1 MPGAPAE
8 LLRRPDNR
16 ACADCGRDVAWAS
29 VNLGVFVC
37 STCASVHRT
46 LGAQL
51 SKIKSVKLDEWRPE
65 WVRVCSAIGNAN
77 AQAYYEHNVPPG
89 VKYKVIDDPAETE
102 KLEAWINMK
111 YVERRFAPGSVEPWQ
126 ALKRNMA
133 EQAQAAGS
141 LASQSPHLEGRS
153 RRKPDAGTSPPS
165 LSRASLPAEPSFPPM
180 RDSGD
185 LMQWASDVSPGLSNA
200 SPQAQ
205 SSSPQASSTPA
216 PPASGAVEP
225 ASSPWVVKRSEC
237 DQYRAIF
244 QQVTSNEFVE
254 PTVVRAVLMPSG
266 LPVEELSLVWR
277 MSDMDADGKLSL
289 AEFLCAM
296 TLVARRRQGIALP
309 TSPPKELLTS
319 LLVETGTRADTQF
332 RTTSSSTVPTPAFT
346 PRESLPVSTAAVS
359 TVAPDAAPTIRW
371 KPSAEEL
378 VRYRALFGSLDTAK
392 SGYVSQA
399 QAQPLM
405 SSSGLPAHDLAH
417 IWKISDVDQDSRLT
431 VSEFLCVLAISAKRR
446 CGASLPE
453 TLPAELQELVGP
465 PPQQKPV
472 IEHDT
477 HAQWTVSSAELDMYR
492 TIFTNIDSAGVGAIR
507 RAEVQAVLETS
518 QLSQLDLDRVWD
530 LIGATDLRL
539 REFACALA
547 LTARRRQGLA
557 LPKEVPPELARQV
570 QQLTAA

>member
-1 MPGAPAE
+1 MLPLPYPFQCFSFCCFVSQIDLCFALSPPHPLPSFFFS
-8 LLRRPDNR
+8 LLP
-16 ACADCGRDVAWAS
+16 
-29 VNLGVFVC
+29 
-37 STCASVHRT
+37 
-46 LGAQL
+46 L
-51 SKIKSVKLDEWRPE
+51 SLPS
-65 WVRVCSAIGNAN
+65 
-77 AQAYYEHNVPPG
+77 
-89 VKYKVIDDPAETE
+89 
-102 KLEAWINMK
+102 
-111 YVERRFAPGSVEPWQ
+111 
-126 ALKRNMA
+126 
-133 EQAQAAGS
+133 S
-141 LASQSPHLEGRS
+141 LSIIILLPFLFSLPFFSLS
-153 RRKPDAGTSPPS
+153 SSLLPS
-165 LSRASLPAEPSFPPM
+165 LSLPPLSCPSHLFIFSPSL
-180 RDSGD
+180 
-185 LMQWASDVSPGLSNA
+185 L
-200 SPQAQ
+200 
-205 SSSPQASSTPA
+205 
-216 PPASGAVEP
+216 
-225 ASSPWVVKRSEC
+225 
-237 DQYRAIF
+237 
-244 QQVTSNEFVE
+244 
-254 PTVVRAVLMPSG
+254 
-266 LPVEELSLVWR
+266 VEELSLVWR

-289 AEFLCAM
+289 PEFLCAM

-346 PRESLPVSTAAVS
+346 PRESPPVSSAAVS
-359 TVAPDAAPTIRW
+359 AVAPDAAPTIRW

-405 SSSGLPAHDLAH
+405 SSSGLPPHELAH

-446 CGASLPE
+446 SGASLPE

-465 PPQQKPV
+465 PPQQKPA
-472 IEHDT
+472 IKHDI
-477 HAQWTVSSAELDMYR
+477 HAQWMVSSAELDMYR

-507 RAEVQAVLETS
+507 RAEVQAILETS

-530 LIGATDLRL
+530 LVGATDLRL

-557 LPKEVPPELARQV
+557 LPKEVPPGLARQV